1 MKKIT
6 TTILALVS
14 ASAVASSELDTLID
28 TSTAIVDQIDK
39 GIKLVGA
46 ASEYAPVGT
55 ALSNGALSGSAHISS
70 EQLQAYNA
78 ALSGMSTYQPYGDV
92 KQVLEDR
99 ASQELGLMNNA
110 VETFT
115 AAVTEMVQVV
125 EVAER
130 AENAASPQEEEQV
143 QMFVAE
149 NQDALTI
156 TQDEVDTYNQSLDD
170 IETHA
175 NNASAFI
182 AVASNE
188 QAVEFL
194 SNGAENNNANAE
206 EANLNYSASHQWV
219 SMKWAN
225 TNNASAVFLNGNDNF
240 GLDLYATQSEIL
252 VAGQESEFYLTG
264 PTAQGY
270 NCFMYGDCE

>member
-6 TTILALVS
+6 ATILALVLS
-14 ASAVASSELDTLID
+14 SAVASSELDTLIN
-28 TSTAIVDQIDK
+28 TSTAIVDQIDR

-46 ASEYAPVGT
+46 AQEYAPVGT
-55 ALSNGALSGSAHISS
+55 ALSNGALSGSAHIST

-78 ALSGMSTYQPYGDV
+78 ALSGMADYQPYGDV
-92 KQVLEDR
+92 KQVLEER
-99 ASQELGLMNNA
+99 ASQELSLMNNA
-110 VETFT
+110 VDTFT
-115 AAVTEMVQVV
+115 TAVTEMVQVV

-130 AENAASPQEEEQV
+130 AENAATAKEEEQV
-143 QMFVAE
+143 QTFVAE
-149 NQDALTI
+149 NQQTLTI
-156 TQDEVDTYNQSLDD
+156 TQDEVDTYNQSIDD

-194 SNGAENNNANAE
+194 SNGAENNNTVAE
-206 EANLNYSASHQWV
+206 TATVTYSASHEWV

-225 TNNASAVFLNGNDNF
+225 TRNASAVYVNGNNY
-240 GLDLYATQSEIL
+240 GIDLYKTEAEIL
-252 VAGQESEFYLTG
+252 LAGSESEYYG
-264 PTAQGY
+264 NSVISKGY
-270 NCFMYGDCE
+270 KCYMTGDCE

>member
-1 MKKIT
+1 MKKIAA
-6 TTILALVS
+6 ILSALVTS
-14 ASAVASSELDTLID
+14 SAVQSSELDTLID
-28 TSTAIVDQIDK
+28 TSTAIVDQIDR

-55 ALSNGALSGSAHISS
+55 ALSNGALSGSAHIST

-110 VETFT
+110 VDTFT

-130 AENAASPQEEEQV
+130 AENAATPAEEEQV
-143 QMFVAE
+143 QTFVAE

-156 TQDEVDTYNQSLDD
+156 TQNQVDTFNNAADEVELR
-170 IETHA
+170 A

-194 SNGAENNNANAE
+194 SNGAEGNNTTAE
-206 EANLNYSASHQWV
+206 EATVTYSSANQWV
-219 SMKWAN
+219 SMKWAS
-225 TNNASAVFLNGNDNF
+225 TNNATAVYVNGNNY
-240 GLDLYATQSEIL
+240 GIDLYKTEADIL
-252 VAGQESEFYLTG
+252 LAGSESEFYLTG

-270 NCFMYGDCE
+270 NCFMTGECE

>member
-6 TTILALVS
+6 TILSALVLS
-14 ASAVASSELDTLID
+14 SAVASSELDTLID
-28 TSTAIVDQIDK
+28 TSSAIVDQIDR

-46 ASEYAPVGT
+46 AQEYAPVGT
-55 ALSNGALSGSAHISS
+55 ALSNGALSGSAHIST

-78 ALSGMSTYQPYGDV
+78 ALSGMSTYKPYGDV
-92 KQVLEDR
+92 KAVLEER
-99 ASQELGLMNNA
+99 ASQELSLLSDA
-110 VETFT
+110 VGVFT
-115 AAVTEMVQVV
+115 EVVVDMVQVV

-143 QMFVAE
+143 QTFVAE
-149 NQDALTI
+149 NQQTLTI
-156 TQDEVDTYNQSLDD
+156 NQEQVDTFNQSVTE
-170 IETHA
+170 IENRA

-194 SNGAENNNANAE
+194 SNGAENNNTVAE
-206 EANLNYSASHQWV
+206 TATVTYSASHEWV

-225 TNNASAVFLNGNDNF
+225 TRNASAVYVNGNNY
-240 GLDLYATQSEIL
+240 GIDLFKSEAEIL
-252 VAGQESEFYLTG
+252 LAGSESEYYG
-264 PTAQGY
+264 NSVIAKGY
-270 NCFMYGDCE
+270 KCYMTGDCE

>member
-14 ASAVASSELDTLID
+14 VSALQSSELDTLID
-28 TSTAIVDQIDK
+28 TSSAIVDQIDR

-46 ASEYAPVGT
+46 AQEYAPVGT
-55 ALSNGALSGSAHISS
+55 ALSNGALSGSAHITS
-70 EQLQAYNA
+70 EQLQAYND
-78 ALSGMSTYQPYGDV
+78 ALLGMSTYQPYGDV

-99 ASQELGLMNNA
+99 AAEELNLMNDA
-110 VETFT
+110 VDTFT
-115 AAVTEMVQVV
+115 DVVIEMVQVV

-130 AENAASPQEEEQV
+130 AENAATPVEEEQV
-143 QMFVAE
+143 QTFVAE
-149 NQDALTI
+149 NQEALTI

-188 QAVEFL
+188 QAVNFL
-194 SNGAENNNANAE
+194 EQGAENNNTTAE
-206 EANLNYSASHQWV
+206 QANLTYSSNNQWV
-219 SMKWAN
+219 SMKWAS
-225 TNNASAVFLNGNDNF
+225 TNNDSAVMLNGSSY
-240 GLDLYATQSEIL
+240 GLDLYLNETDIL
-252 VAGQESEFYLTG
+252 LAGSESEFYLTG

-270 NCFMYGDCE
+270 DCFMNGNCE

>member
-1 MKKIT
+1 MKKT
-6 TTILALVS
+6 ATILSALVLS
-14 ASAVASSELDTLID
+14 SAVQSSELDTLID
-28 TSTAIVDQIDK
+28 TSTAIVDQIDR

-55 ALSNGALSGSAHISS
+55 ALSNGALSGSAHIST

-130 AENAASPQEEEQV
+130 AENAATPKEEEQV
-143 QMFVAE
+143 QTFVAE

-156 TQDEVDTYNQSLDD
+156 TQDEVETYNRSIDD

-194 SNGAENNNANAE
+194 SNGAENNNATAE
-206 EANLNYSASHQWV
+206 QADLTYSASHQWV

-225 TNNASAVFLNGNDNF
+225 TNNASAVYVNGNNY
-240 GLDLYATQSEIL
+240 GIDLYKTEAEIL
-252 VAGQESEFYLTG
+252 LAGSESEYYENSVISK
-264 PTAQGY
+264 GY
-270 NCFMYGDCE
+270 KCYMYGECE

>member
-1 MKKIT
+1 MKKT
-6 TTILALVS
+6 ATILSVFLLS
-14 ASAVASSELDTLID
+14 SAVQSSELDTLID
-28 TSTAIVDQIDK
+28 TSSAIVDQIDR

-46 ASEYAPVGT
+46 AQEYAPVGT

-70 EQLQAYNA
+70 EQLQAYND

-110 VETFT
+110 VDTFT

-130 AENAASPQEEEQV
+130 AENAATPAEEEQV
-143 QMFVAE
+143 QTFVAE

-156 TQDEVDTYNQSLDD
+156 TQSEVDTYNQSIDD

-194 SNGAENNNANAE
+194 SNGAEGNNTTAE
-206 EANLNYSASHQWV
+206 EATVTYSSANQWV

-225 TNNASAVFLNGNDNF
+225 TNNATAVYVNGNNY
-240 GLDLYATQSEIL
+240 GINLYKTEAEIL
-252 VAGQESEFYLTG
+252 LAGSESEYYG
-264 PTAQGY
+264 NSVISKGY
-270 NCFMYGDCE
+270 QCYMYGDCE

>member
-6 TTILALVS
+6 TILSVFLLSS
-14 ASAVASSELDTLID
+14 AAASSELDTLID
-28 TSTAIVDQIDK
+28 TSSAIVDQIDR

-46 ASEYAPVGT
+46 AQEYAPVGT
-55 ALSNGALSGSAHISS
+55 ALSNGALSGSAHIST

-78 ALSGMSTYQPYGDV
+78 ALSGMADYKPYGDV
-92 KQVLEDR
+92 KAVLEER
-99 ASQELGLMNNA
+99 ASQELSLLSDA
-110 VETFT
+110 VGVFT
-115 AAVTEMVQVV
+115 EVVVDMVQVV

-143 QMFVAE
+143 QTFVAE
-149 NQDALTI
+149 NQQTLTI
-156 TQDEVDTYNQSLDD
+156 NQEQVDTFNQSVTE
-170 IETHA
+170 IENRA

-194 SNGAENNNANAE
+194 SNGAENNNTVAE
-206 EANLNYSASHQWV
+206 TATVTYSASHEWV

-225 TNNASAVFLNGNDNF
+225 TRNASAVYVNGNNY
-240 GLDLYATQSEIL
+240 GIDLFKSEAEIL
-252 VAGQESEFYLTG
+252 LAGSESEYYG
-264 PTAQGY
+264 NSVIAKGY
-270 NCFMYGDCE
+270 KCYMTGDCE

>member
-1 MKKIT
+1 V
-6 TTILALVS
+6 LS
-14 ASAVASSELDTLID
+14 SAVASSELDTLID
-28 TSTAIVDQIDK
+28 TSTAIVDQIDR

-99 ASQELGLMNNA
+99 ASQELNLMNNA

-115 AAVTEMVQVV
+115 TAVTEMVQVV

-130 AENAASPQEEEQV
+130 AENAVSPQEEEQV
-143 QMFVAE
+143 QTFVAE

-156 TQDEVDTYNQSLDD
+156 TQDEVETYNQSIDD

-188 QAVEFL
+188 QAVDFL
-194 SNGAENNNANAE
+194 QQGAENNNANAE
-206 EANLNYSASHQWV
+206 EANLNYSSANQWV
-219 SMKWAN
+219 SMKWSG
-225 TNNASAVFLNGNDNF
+225 TNHATAVYVNGNDNF
-240 GLDLYATQSEIL
+240 GLDLYATQAEIL

>member
-6 TTILALVS
+6 ATILALVS
-14 ASAVASSELDTLID
+14 ASAVTSELDTLID
-28 TSTAIVDQIDK
+28 TSSAIVDQIDR

-46 ASEYAPVGT
+46 AQEYAPVGT
-55 ALSNGALSGSAHISS
+55 ALSNGALSGSAHIST

-92 KQVLEDR
+92 KAVLEKR
-99 ASQELGLMNNA
+99 TSEELSLLSDA
-110 VETFT
+110 VGVFT
-115 AAVTEMVQVV
+115 EVVVDMVQVV

-143 QMFVAE
+143 QTFVAE

-156 TQDEVDTYNQSLDD
+156 TQSEVDTYNQSIDD

-194 SNGAENNNANAE
+194 SNGAENNNTTAE
-206 EANLNYSASHQWV
+206 QATVTYSASHQWV

-225 TNNASAVFLNGNDNF
+225 TRNASAVYVNGNNY
-240 GLDLYATQSEIL
+240 GIDLYKTEADIL
-252 VAGQESEFYLTG
+252 LAGSESEYYENSVISK
-264 PTAQGY
+264 GY
-270 NCFMYGDCE
+270 QCYVYGDCE

>member
-6 TTILALVS
+6 AILS
-14 ASAVASSELDTLID
+14 AFLLSSAVQSNELNTLID
-28 TSTAIVDQIDK
+28 TSSAIVDQIDK
-39 GIKLVGA
+39 GIKLAGA
-46 ASEYAPVGT
+46 AQEYAPVGT
-55 ALSNGALSGSAHISS
+55 ALSNGALSGSAHITS
-70 EQLQAYNA
+70 EQLQAYND

-99 ASQELGLMNNA
+99 AAEELNLMNTA
-110 VETFT
+110 VDTFT

-130 AENAASPQEEEQV
+130 AENAATPAEEEQV
-143 QMFVAE
+143 QTFVAE
-149 NQDALTI
+149 NQEMLTI
-156 TQDEVDTYNQSLDD
+156 TQSEVDTYNQSLDD

-182 AVASNE
+182 AVASND

-194 SNGAENNNANAE
+194 SNGAEGNNTTAEQATVTYSSAN
-206 EANLNYSASHQWV
+206 QWV

-225 TNNASAVFLNGNDNF
+225 TNNATAVYVNGNNY
-240 GLDLYATQSEIL
+240 GIDLYKTEAEIL
-252 VAGQESEFYLTG
+252 LAGSESEYYENSVV
-264 PTAQGY
+264 AKGY
-270 NCFMYGDCE
+270 QCYMTGDCE